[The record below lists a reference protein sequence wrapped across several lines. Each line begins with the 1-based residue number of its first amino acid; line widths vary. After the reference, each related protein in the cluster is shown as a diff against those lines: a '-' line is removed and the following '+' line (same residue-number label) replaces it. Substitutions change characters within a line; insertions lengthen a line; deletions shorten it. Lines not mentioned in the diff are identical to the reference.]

1 MNITAIISIVISVV
15 TGLAGL
21 IFGLRQRDRR
31 KNAEK
36 AMEMQDGLIKAQ
48 TRTTKTV
55 VKEMADERNG
65 NSRKTEERKQKI
77 REGNVPPDSASERLD
92 RLRK

>member
-55 VKEMADERNG
+55 VKEMADERNE
-65 NSRKTEERKQKI
+65 NIRKTEEKKQEIRK
-77 REGNVPPDSASERLD
+77 GSTPPDSVSERLD